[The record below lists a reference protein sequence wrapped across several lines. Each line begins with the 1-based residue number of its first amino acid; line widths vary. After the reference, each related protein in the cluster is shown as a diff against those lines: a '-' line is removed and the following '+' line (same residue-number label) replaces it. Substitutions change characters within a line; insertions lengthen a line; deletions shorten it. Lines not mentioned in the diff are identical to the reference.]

1 MDEQRDMVVVL
12 DQTRDIVDY
21 FSEHPFLLFGLGVGS
36 CLMLTSISIGIL
48 LDNKFIRKGEK

>member
-48 LDNKFIRKGEK
+48 LDNKFTNKGEN

>member
-48 LDNKFIRKGEK
+48 LDNKFIRKGEN

>member
-1 MDEQRDMVVVL
+1 MDEQRDMIVVL

-48 LDNKFIRKGEK
+48 LDNKFIRKGEN

>member
-48 LDNKFIRKGEK
+48 LDNKYIRKGEN

>member
-1 MDEQRDMVVVL
+1 MDEQRDIVPVL

-36 CLMLTSISIGIL
+36 CLMLTSISIGII
-48 LDNKFIRKGEK
+48 LDNKFIRKGEC